1 MICDDKDV
9 LDMQIDLSVDRLIN
23 KIVLKLS
30 QLPQQYSID
39 LMKSKWSKICEYKS
53 FLNYLEAASKQ
64 TN

>member
-1 MICDDKDV
+1 
-9 LDMQIDLSVDRLIN
+9 MQIDLSIDRLIN

>member
-1 MICDDKDV
+1 
-9 LDMQIDLSVDRLIN
+9 MQIDLSIDRLIN

-39 LMKSKWSKICEYKS
+39 LMKSKWSKICEYQS